1 MPGSHRKEPPLV
13 ADGYDVTAV
22 LRVVRL
28 VLAAVNACIAMA
40 FVAAPSGTAPSIT
53 LLQAVVGLPVW
64 AVVFGAVAVLLAIG
78 VHIPGHLLGAPLWL
92 FWALGAV
99 LGLVGG
105 TSRSPAVT
113 VALTALI
120 LAMAAL
126 HVHGLVWRRREAQA
140 RRAS

>member
-1 MPGSHRKEPPLV
+1 MTHRPPQPPLV
-13 ADGYDVTAV
+13 ADGYDVTTV
-22 LRVVRL
+22 LKVLRL
-28 VLAAVNACIAMA
+28 VLAATNASIAVA
-40 FVAAPSGTAPSIT
+40 FVAAQSGTAPSI
-53 LLQAVVGLPVW
+53 LILQAVAPLPAW
-64 AVVFGAVAVLLAIG
+64 AVVFAAVAVLLALG
-78 VHIPGHLLGAPLWL
+78 VHVPGHLLGAPLWL

-120 LAMAAL
+120 LAIAAL
-126 HVHGLVWRRREAQA
+126 HVHGLVWRRREARA